1 MYSSCSYSLFF
12 KFVMA
17 HCDGK
22 DQILA
27 ELVVPT
33 FLCQILNFKI
43 STPHDIIPDKC
54 IFSVIRYCCQRCF
67 ISSISG
73 NYQMEYRM
81 CCSRTRNPTLFL
93 HLDIS
98 LEKTLNSVHRSLRN
112 EAFLPNFS
120 PPDVFSGEHI
130 GVEYLRTQSD
140 SQAEKELDKE
150 IDEVFEHYES
160 SETDLVEDTEV
171 QDLTLALPEDSS
183 DNDSGTEVGFKSPKN
198 KKEDKNK
205 QKSETDETLN
215 GLNMFFFFGM
225 TAALLR
231 TL

>member
-1 MYSSCSYSLFF
+1 
-12 KFVMA
+12 
-17 HCDGK
+17 
-22 DQILA
+22 
-27 ELVVPT
+27 
-33 FLCQILNFKI
+33 
-43 STPHDIIPDKC
+43 
-54 IFSVIRYCCQRCF
+54 
-67 ISSISG
+67 
-73 NYQMEYRM
+73 MEYRM
-81 CCSRTRNPTLFL
+81 CIKCCSRTRSPTLFV

-98 LEKTLNSVHRSLRN
+98 LEKTLNTVHRSLRN
-112 EAFLPNFS
+112 EAFLPNFT

-171 QDLTLALPEDSS
+171 QDLTLAEDSS

-205 QKSETDETLN
+205 QKSETDEKIKRVKHVFLY
-215 GLNMFFFFGM
+215 
-225 TAALLR
+225 
-231 TL
+231 

>member
-1 MYSSCSYSLFF
+1 M
-12 KFVMA
+12 
-17 HCDGK
+17 
-22 DQILA
+22 
-27 ELVVPT
+27 
-33 FLCQILNFKI
+33 
-43 STPHDIIPDKC
+43 C
-54 IFSVIRYCCQRCF
+54 IK
-67 ISSISG
+67 
-73 NYQMEYRM
+73 

-93 HLDIS
+93 HLHIS

-112 EAFLPNFS
+112 EAFLSNFT

-171 QDLTLALPEDSS
+171 QDLTLAEDSS

-205 QKSETDETLN
+205 QKSETDEKIKRVKHVFLY
-215 GLNMFFFFGM
+215 
-225 TAALLR
+225 
-231 TL
+231 

>member
-1 MYSSCSYSLFF
+1 
-12 KFVMA
+12 
-17 HCDGK
+17 
-22 DQILA
+22 
-27 ELVVPT
+27 
-33 FLCQILNFKI
+33 
-43 STPHDIIPDKC
+43 
-54 IFSVIRYCCQRCF
+54 
-67 ISSISG
+67 
-73 NYQMEYRM
+73 MEYRM

-112 EAFLPNFS
+112 EAFLPNFT